1 MTGRAAP
8 TLTTPRLLLRPH
20 RADDLDSCVELWQDA
35 VVTRYTSGKPLARQ
49 DVWTR
54 LLRHPG
60 HWALLGFG
68 YWVAEERESG
78 RFVGEVGLG
87 RFKRDLLAGQ
97 PELDAVPEAGWVTLP
112 WAHGRGYAGEAV
124 GAVLGWRDAHLP
136 GAETFCIISPENAAS
151 LRLAARVGFEVTGE
165 AGAPDDR
172 VLVLTRTR
180 PQICAE

>member
-1 MTGRAAP
+1 MTTAP

-151 LRLAARVGFEVTGE
+151 LRLAARVGFVVTGE

-180 PQICAE
+180 PQIRAE